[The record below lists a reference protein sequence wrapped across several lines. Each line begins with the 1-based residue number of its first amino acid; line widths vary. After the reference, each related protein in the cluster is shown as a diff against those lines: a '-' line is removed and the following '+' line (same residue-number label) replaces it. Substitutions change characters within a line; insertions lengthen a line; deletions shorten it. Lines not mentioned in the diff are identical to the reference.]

1 MKSNKAIWN
10 GTISFGLVSIPVK
23 LVSAI
28 EIHTYGFT
36 LLCTTCK
43 NPINYQRWCDHC
55 SKEIDWEHVVKGL
68 KQSDGSYF
76 VITKEQLAKLKPE
89 TTQSIEITEFVPAET
104 IKPIYINNH
113 YYVTPAKAQEKS
125 FYLFIKALHTS
136 GKVAIGDFVMH
147 EREHV
152 CAISPHGNML
162 LLSTLHYAYEIKTVK
177 DAAPSKKLPLIAT
190 DELRLAKELIQK
202 MSKKTFDISKY
213 KDTFAQRLS
222 KAIKQ
227 SKKVKPQKAKAP
239 KASKTRSNSK
249 EKEATLMTALRA
261 SLLKN
266 SKKIKP
272 MAYAKGR

>member
-1 MKSNKAIWN
+1 MKSIWN
-10 GTISFGLVSIPVK
+10 GAISFGLVSIPVK
-23 LVSAI
+23 LLSAI
-28 EIHTYGFT
+28 EVHTYGFT

-43 NPINYQRWCDHC
+43 NSINYQHWCDHC
-55 SKEIDWEHVVKGL
+55 HKEIAWDNVVKGL

-89 TTQSIEITEFVPAET
+89 TTQTIEIVEFVPAQS
-104 IKPIYINNH
+104 IKPIYINSH
-113 YYVTPAKAQEKS
+113 YYVSPAKAQEKS
-125 FYLFIKALHTS
+125 FYLFIKALHAS

-147 EREHV
+147 EREHM

-162 LLSTLHYAYEIKTVK
+162 LLTTLHYAYEIKTVRET
-177 DAAPSKKLPLIAT
+177 AQTKKMPLITT

-202 MSKKTFDISKY
+202 LSKKNFDISKY

-227 SKKVKPQKAKAP
+227 RKKVKPKTGK
-239 KASKTRSNSK
+239 KTITTKTRPASK
-249 EKEATLMTALRA
+249 EKEATLMTTLRA

-272 MAYAKGR
+272 MAYAKGRA